1 MNGLV
6 RIEEKVVFD
15 RIGFNVQIDDKE
27 MYTKSRA
34 KRVKVLGVTVW
45 EKKKECSKE

>member
-15 RIGFNVQIDDKE
+15 RIGFNVQIDEGAWRD
-27 MYTKSRA
+27 
-34 KRVKVLGVTVW
+34 GVG
-45 EKKKECSKE
+45 EEEGML